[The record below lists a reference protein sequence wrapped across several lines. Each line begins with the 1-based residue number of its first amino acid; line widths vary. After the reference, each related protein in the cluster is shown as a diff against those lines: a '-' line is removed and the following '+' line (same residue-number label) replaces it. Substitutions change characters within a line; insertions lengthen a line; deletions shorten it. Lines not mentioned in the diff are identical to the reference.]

1 MNIPLAPNPAYQVAT
16 LLTSRRV
23 GFGLSAVGVLLFA
36 VAFLLLTVLLT
47 GCRGEASSPSGA
59 KPQAEAQ
66 TTAASENKI
75 APSHENKAAPGAGA
89 KKPGPV
95 IPVLATTAVAGDIG
109 VYLTGLGS
117 ITPMNIV
124 VVKSRVAGQ
133 LMKVHFTEGQFV
145 REGELLAEIDARPYA
160 VQVAQMEGQLMRNQ
174 ALLTNALLDR
184 ARYSALGQSNGISKQ
199 ALATQEAV
207 VAQHQGMVQS
217 DRAQLDNAKLN
228 LLYARITAPIS
239 GRVGLRQ
246 LDAGNMVNTGDGLL
260 TIAQVEPITAVF
272 SIPQDRAP
280 LVVKKL
286 RAGEVLSV
294 EAYDRE
300 QKLKLADGRLLT
312 VDNQIDAATGTLK
325 CKAVFENRDAALFPN
340 QFINARLLVAT
351 KTAVTLVPGAAIQR
365 GAEQSTF
372 VYVVDGESAVSIRP
386 VTPGTAEGGLVEITS
401 GLAAGEVV
409 VLEGVDRLAAGT
421 KVAVQMKA
429 QTTMEVQKSTKA
441 HTPAL
446 PPRAPLA
453 KANATANA
461 RALLP

>member
-1 MNIPLAPNPAYQVAT
+1 M
-16 LLTSRRV
+16 
-23 GFGLSAVGVLLFA
+23 
-36 VAFLLLTVLLT
+36 
-47 GCRGEASSPSGA
+47 SGY
-59 KPQAEAQ
+59 AQ
-66 TTAASENKI
+66 TTNA
-75 APSHENKAAPGAGA
+75 APSQGT

-95 IPVLATTAVAGDIG
+95 IPVLATAAVAGDIG

-145 REGELLAEIDARPYA
+145 REGELLADIDARPYA
-160 VQVAQMEGQLMRNQ
+160 MQVAQMEGQLMRNQ

-184 ARYSALGQSNGISKQ
+184 ERYSALGESKGISKQ

-217 DRAQLDNAKLN
+217 DRAQLDSAKLN
-228 LLYARITAPIS
+228 LLYSRITAPIS

-260 TIAQVEPITAVF
+260 TIAQVEPISAVF
-272 SIPQDRAP
+272 AIPQDRAP

-300 QKLKLADGRLLT
+300 QKFKLADGRLLT

-325 CKAVFENRDAALFPN
+325 CKAVFENKDAALFPN

-372 VYVVDGESAVSIRP
+372 VYVVDSESAVSIRP
-386 VTPGTAEGGLVEITS
+386 VTLGTAEGGVVEITS
-401 GLAAGEVV
+401 GLVAGEVV

-421 KVAVQMKA
+421 KVTVQMKMQA
-429 QTTMEVQKSTKA
+429 LMKAETPTPPLPKASLTKA
-441 HTPAL
+441 
-446 PPRAPLA
+446 PLY
-453 KANATANA
+453 KANVT
-461 RALLP
+461 ALLP